1 MSRKLYLAFALLSA
15 LAGTHAHALG
25 LGGLRLQSA
34 LDQPFLGEIDLIDA
48 KPDELDAIKV
58 QIAPQ
63 AEFSRAGTE
72 RYHHLTRLRFSPQVS
87 ARGNPVIRVSSR
99 EPMREPYMDF
109 LVEVVWPKGRLVKQY
124 TLLLDPPVTASRSAP
139 PIEQP
144 VVDARPARARAA
156 TSVPASAT
164 ATPKAPPPA
173 ARPDKMAVPPST
185 PTQAQ
190 AQPMAPRTPPGA
202 ATSGGFPKR
211 YGPIRPGTG
220 LWRLARANAPA
231 GATVSQTAMALYRN
245 NPDAFIDGDINRL
258 IAGRTLTL
266 PHADELFAMSPAAAN
281 QEFQAAVRGEKVRRS
296 PITEPGTPS
305 AAPGEGES
313 RLRIAGAAADT
324 GRRGATPG
332 TEAGAA
338 GLERDVLLAREASES
353 ARQETVEMRGRIR
366 DLESQLAE
374 IQQLL
379 KLRNEELA
387 RVQGGAGPA
396 AVVAA
401 ASPAPGPEASATV
414 VAQSPQGLPPDL
426 KGAVGVLG
434 GQPPDDGASGSAGPA
449 GASRGQPAAVAADA
463 PDAGPGPSG
472 AARVGTASPDAGALP
487 PAILPGPTA
496 QPRPDAAPV
505 AAVPPGQ
512 PPSAGLGTP
521 GDVPVGGAA
530 KVAGDGPAKT
540 PVVAASGG
548 DSTWRALLLPLAG
561 VAGVTALGIAALSW
575 LRSRRRIGRDSSVE
589 FDSTD
594 LSESVSTRPDHDLP
608 TGPGASRAGT
618 ASAPTPASASPS
630 PHSEEPGPLETP
642 SSAFTTFG
650 RAEPESDD
658 ADALSEA
665 DIYIAYGRYREAE
678 DLLREEIRRTP
689 ARLDL
694 KFKLAEAYYGA
705 KNTAALRA
713 LMQEMQALG
722 GDQVN
727 PDQWQRLV
735 GMAAGTH
742 TEGDHG
748 GVALPSLPSL
758 PSLQAPASGVAT
770 ATVSRPPAQ
779 TFGGRMGQTSNLL
792 EESLDPGSAEVY
804 TLDISDA
811 QKPSADL
818 ALRGAAEAAP
828 AAVLAVTGRATV
840 TSIPLSTPIS
850 IDTPSRDLEPAF
862 LDDRLFAPGQK
873 VREVPRRAAAA
884 PGGADAGFA
893 GGVSDLDLNVG
904 EPRPAEDLQLY
915 SVLDSTPTTQ
925 VGQPSNEHS
934 RVGLEISEVA
944 SASVY
949 PRGQAEGAKTP
960 GGSTGLPGLLSAAED
975 SASSDLLSSQWQM
988 DSGLWDETAT
998 KLDLARAYIEMG
1010 DKDAAKGILEEV
1022 GGEGNEE
1029 QRAEAQELLRRVG

>member
-15 LAGTHAHALG
+15 LVGTHAHALG
-25 LGGLRLQSA
+25 LGGMRLQSA
-34 LDQPFLGEIDLIDA
+34 LDQPFVGEIDLIDA

-58 QIAPQ
+58 QIASQ
-63 AEFSRAGTE
+63 AEFSRIGTE
-72 RYHHLTRLRFSPQVS
+72 RYHHLTKLRFSPQLS

-109 LVEVVWPKGRLVKQY
+109 LVEAVWPKGRLVKQY
-124 TLLLDPPVTASRSAP
+124 TVLLDPPVTASRTAP
-139 PIEQP
+139 RVEPP
-144 VVDARPARARAA
+144 VIDARPPREPSAPRVSAP
-156 TSVPASAT
+156 TASP
-164 ATPKAPPPA
+164 PKAAPMVTPTPA
-173 ARPDKMAVPPST
+173 AAVRPGKTALPPST
-185 PTQAQ
+185 SPLPAQ
-190 AQPMAPRTPPGA
+190 VSRAAPGGA
-202 ATSGGFPKR
+202 GGGFPRR

-245 NPDAFIDGDINRL
+245 NPDAFINGDINRL

-266 PHADELFAMSPAAAN
+266 PRADELFAMSPAAAN
-281 QEFQAAVRGEKVRRS
+281 QEFQAAVKGEKVRRG
-296 PITEPGTPS
+296 PITEPGTPL

-324 GRRGATPG
+324 RRRGATPG

-338 GLERDVLLAREASES
+338 VLERDVLLARETSES
-353 ARQETVEMRGRIR
+353 ARQETVEMRGRIQ

-396 AVVAA
+396 AVVPA
-401 ASPAPGPEASATV
+401 ASPAPSPEAPATV
-414 VAQSPQGLPPDL
+414 AAQSQQSVPPEL
-426 KGAVGVLG
+426 KGPLGVLG

-449 GASRGQPAAVAADA
+449 DASQGQPAVVVVDA
-463 PDAGPGPSG
+463 PGEAPGPTG
-472 AARVGTASPDAGALP
+472 VARVGPASPDAGAT
-487 PAILPGPTA
+487 PAGPTL
-496 QPRPDAAPV
+496 QPRSDTEPV

-512 PPSAGLGTP
+512 PPSTQPGTP
-521 GDVPVGGAA
+521 AGVPVGGAA
-530 KVAGDGPAKT
+530 KVPVGGPAKN
-540 PVVAASGG
+540 PVVAASDG
-548 DSTWRALLLPLAG
+548 DSTWRALLFPLAA

-575 LRSRRRIGRDSSVE
+575 LRSRRRVGRDSSVE
-589 FDSTD
+589 FDSSD
-594 LSESVSTRPDHDLP
+594 LSESVTGRPDRDLAAA
-608 TGPGASRAGT
+608 PGASRGGT
-618 ASAPTPASASPS
+618 AAPPPPALAS

-642 SSAFTTFG
+642 SSAFAAFG
-650 RAEPESDD
+650 RADPETDD

-705 KNTAALRA
+705 KNTDALRA

-722 GDQVN
+722 GDQAS

-735 GMAAGTH
+735 GMAAGTQ
-742 TEGDHG
+742 TEVAQG
-748 GVALPSLPSL
+748 GVASPSLPSL
-758 PSLQAPASGVAT
+758 PSLQPHASGVVAAT
-770 ATVSRPPAQ
+770 LARPPAQ
-779 TFGGRMGQTSNLL
+779 AFGGRAGQASNLL

-818 ALRGAAEAAP
+818 ALRGAAETAPGAAL
-828 AAVLAVTGRATV
+828 AAAGRAKV
-840 TSIPLSTPIS
+840 TSIPISTPIS
-850 IDTPSRDLEPAF
+850 IDAPSHDLEPAF
-862 LDDRLFAPGQK
+862 LDDHLFGPGLKLEK

-884 PGGADAGFA
+884 PEGADAGFA
-893 GGVSDLDLNVG
+893 GGVSDLELNIG
-904 EPRPAEDLQLY
+904 ELRPADDLHLY
-915 SVLDSTPTTQ
+915 SILDSTPTTQ
-925 VGQPSNEHS
+925 VGQPSDEPS
-934 RVGLEISEVA
+934 RAGLEISEVA

-949 PRGQAEGAKTP
+949 PRGQAEGAKTT
-960 GGSTGLPGLLSAAED
+960 GGSTGLPGLLGTAED